1 MNAST
6 EFTRALL
13 GDDVLIQPHAVVGLV
28 YRADC
33 EPARI
38 GDHSVVRAFT
48 VIYGDVTIGVGFKSG
63 HHALIRERTRIGDYV
78 LVGTASILDGHVTIG
93 DYVSIQ
99 SQVYVPTHTIIGS
112 YVFIGPNATL
122 TNDKYPLRQR
132 DRMRLEGPIL
142 EDHVTIG
149 ANATLLPGVRIGQGA
164 MVAAGA
170 VVTRDVPAWSL
181 AVGAPA
187 RVQPLPE
194 HLREPNIPIFGPEAR
209 LPRSRQG

>member
-6 EFTRALL
+6 APTRAQL
-13 GDDVLIQPHAVVGLV
+13 GHDVIIQPHAVVGLV
-28 YRADC
+28 YRDDC
-33 EPARI
+33 GPARL
-38 GDHSVVRAFT
+38 GDHAIVRAFT

-63 HHALIRERTRIGDYV
+63 HHALIREHTRIGDYV
-78 LVGTASILDGHVTIG
+78 LVGTASILDGHVIIG

-99 SQVYVPTHTIIGS
+99 SQVYIPSHTTIGS

-132 DRMRLEGPIL
+132 ETMKLEGPIL

-149 ANATLLPGVRIGQGA
+149 ANATLLPGVRIGEGA

-170 VVTRDVPAWSL
+170 IVTRDVPPWSL

-187 RVQPLPE
+187 RILPLPD
-194 HLREPNIPIFGPEAR
+194 HLREPNIPIFGP
-209 LPRSRQG
+209 RSTSS